1 MEQILQNN
9 MSADLSDSLN
19 VSEIFNKY
27 QAQLRGFISKR
38 VVSKEDSEDILQ
50 NVFYQLSKVDPL
62 VNPINQISGWLYAV
76 ARNQIADWGRRQK
89 NEEMPVFSPNEEN
102 DFLTEVTEVLLAND
116 QSPETAYI
124 RSMVWTELDKALEE
138 LPPLQRDIFELTE
151 LQGFSFK
158 EISESTGMPINTLLS
173 RKRYAILYLRDRL
186 KTLYEDLLDD

>member
-9 MSADLSDSLN
+9 MSAGLPESLN
-19 VSEIFNKY
+19 VSEVFTKY

-76 ARNQIADWGRRQK
+76 TRNQIAEWGRRQK
-89 NEEMPVFSPNEEN
+89 NEEMPTYSKNEEN
-102 DFLTEVTEVLLAND
+102 DFLTEVTEVLLADNA
-116 QSPETAYI
+116 SPETSYL
-124 RSMVWTELDKALEE
+124 RSMVWTELDTALEE
-138 LPPLQRDIFELTE
+138 LPPLQREIFELTE

-158 EISESTGMPINTLLS
+158 EISESTGIPINTLLS
-173 RKRYAILYLRDRL
+173 RKRYAVLYLRDKL
-186 KTLYEDLLDD
+186 KNLYEDLLGE